1 MISKPLFCKV
11 LIAFVER
18 CNFTQRFSC
27 GHHTR
32 FHCKFASCN
41 LWVRWCEWETA
52 KPLLAF
58 FPVSWHF
65 RDILP
70 SRLPFFCV
78 QPLIIPEGRRNKE
91 EGLTYPFT
99 NRNKLLL
106 PPLAR
111 GGWGGNR
118 GLGKTANS
126 VTCWRNASICASVTS
141 GDRTVPRITSCRWLK
156 YCNKLNVLTWV
167 PPRLGG

>member
-1 MISKPLFCKV
+1 MISKPLCCKV

-18 CNFTQRFSC
+18 CNLTQRFSC
-27 GHHTR
+27 GHQTR

-70 SRLPFFCV
+70 SRLPFFACSISLY
-78 QPLIIPEGRRNKE
+78 PKEEGTRRRNKE

-106 PPLAR
+106 PPYKG
-111 GGWGGNR
+111 GGWGGNYIAR
-118 GLGKTANS
+118 WVNFVNTWFDRSTKS
-126 VTCWRNASICASVTS
+126 FIPSASKPFWAIKAKS
-141 GDRTVPRITSCRWLK
+141 
-156 YCNKLNVLTWV
+156 
-167 PPRLGG
+167 